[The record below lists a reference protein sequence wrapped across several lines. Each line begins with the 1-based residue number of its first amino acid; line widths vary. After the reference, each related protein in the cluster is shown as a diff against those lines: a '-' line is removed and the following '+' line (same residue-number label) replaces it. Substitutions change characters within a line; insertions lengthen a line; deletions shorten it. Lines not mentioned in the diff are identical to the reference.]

1 MANQIAKLR
10 LMGDEKIGRI
20 AVPIASATVIPAGM
34 FCSYE
39 SGLLVPFDTQNEDP
53 TFIGVAEGQS
63 KAGETDLVSVIV
75 QGVVECSVTSAAYT
89 IGQGLHFN
97 ASTGALESATANTL
111 AWSWEDTKGVSVTT
125 LKVLVDIV
133 ALNKLF
139 SIQA

>member
-20 AVPIASATVIPAGM
+20 AVPIASATVIPAGQ
-34 FCSYE
+34 FVSYE
-39 SGLLVPFDTQNEDP
+39 SGLLVPFDTQNEDV

-97 ASTGALESATANTL
+97 ASTGALENATANTI
-111 AWSWEDTKGVSVTT
+111 AWSWEDTKGASVTS

-139 SIQA
+139 PVLA